1 MAAELRVGVAKVDIT
16 PPLGQTM
23 AGYGARTKVSDGIE
37 DPLYAYAVAFEQ
49 GDEACAIVV
58 ADLIG
63 VPRQYSDL
71 LRARVQEL
79 CGLPSE
85 RVMVCATH
93 THWGPGLRPSRYL
106 APDLNAAVSEE
117 YSVTCMRQMAGAVA
131 EAWRVREPAIA
142 LAGTGD
148 ADLAS
153 FNRRP
158 VTVEGPVAMNLM
170 LPLEEALVASQVGH
184 DLALTW
190 AHGGPPGERLS
201 EAQPGVQGLRIGPAN
216 TRVPLLKLIRPDGS
230 PIAAVLAFGCHP
242 VSGSD
247 PDTTFYRYSADYPGW
262 ARRVIE
268 LTLGCP
274 AVFLLGCAGDQVPL
288 RRRGDSRKRVG
299 HSVGAEALR
308 VWELLG
314 DHEGSQGEGAG
325 PLRVGSTT
333 AELPLR
339 ELPTPEEARAALA
352 ALADPQGSGGVKA
365 RNDLAM
371 AEEYAGRRTV
381 EVEVWSMALG
391 QDWGLVGLPGEV
403 LCEFEL
409 RIRQQSPFANTA
421 VIELSQDVLDYL
433 PTDAAIDEGG
443 YEPGW
448 SPFGKGTEAAAV
460 AGAVKALENVAG
472 G

>member
-1 MAAELRVGVAKVDIT
+1 MAAELRAGVARVDIT

-23 AGYGARTKVSDGIE
+23 AGYGARTRVSDGIE

-58 ADLIG
+58 GDLIG
-63 VPRQYSDL
+63 IPREYTDM

-79 CGLPSE
+79 CGLPAE
-85 RVMVCATH
+85 RVLACATH
-93 THWGPGLRPSRYL
+93 THWGPILRPSLYL
-106 APDLNAAVSEE
+106 TTELQAAVSEE

-131 EAWRVREPAIA
+131 EAWRTREPALA

-148 ADLAS
+148 ADLVS

-158 VTVEGPVAMNLM
+158 VTVEGPVAMNLA

-184 DLALTW
+184 DLTRTW
-190 AHGGPPGERLS
+190 EHGGPPGERLS
-201 EAQPGVQGLRIGPAN
+201 APQPGVQGLRIGPAN
-216 TRVPLLKLIRPDGS
+216 THVPLLKLVRPDGS
-230 PIAAVLAFGCHP
+230 PLAAVLAFGCHP
-242 VSGSD
+242 VCGGD

-262 ARRVIE
+262 ARRVLE

-274 AVFLLGCAGDQVPL
+274 AVFLTGCAGDQVPL
-288 RRRGDSRKRVG
+288 RRRGDARRRVG
-299 HSVGAEALR
+299 QSIGAEALR
-308 VWELLG
+308 IWELLG
-314 DHEGSQGEGAG
+314 DHDEGSPGTSAG
-325 PLRVGSTT
+325 PLRVGRTT

-339 ELPTPEEARAALA
+339 EMPTPEEARAALA
-352 ALADPQGSGGVKA
+352 AVADPHGTGGVKA

-371 AEEYAGRRTV
+371 AEEYAGRRTA
-381 EVEVWSMALG
+381 EVEVWAMALG
-391 QDWGLVGLPGEV
+391 DQWGLVGLPGEV
-403 LCEFEL
+403 LVEFEL

-460 AGAVKALENVAG
+460 AGAVQALQMVAR
-472 G
+472 